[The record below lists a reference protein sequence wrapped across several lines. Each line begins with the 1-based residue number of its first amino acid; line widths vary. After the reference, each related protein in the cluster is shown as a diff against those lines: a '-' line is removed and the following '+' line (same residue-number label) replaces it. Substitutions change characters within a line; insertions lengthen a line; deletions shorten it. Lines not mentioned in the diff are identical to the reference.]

1 MTHDAPGHAEHAEHA
16 DHAEARLDRSA
27 RVADCV
33 QLLNI
38 EPLVVHVG
46 DDLLDVLRRAA
57 HQPSTRL
64 IGVVDDAGVMVGVIR
79 IRDLVE
85 DVLANTIPEALMSDL
100 ASVDDVARFGHHL
113 ESSTAGDAMLPP
125 AVVPPDASV
134 VAAFRRMLKDGLSGV
149 YMIDAEGHPIGY
161 LDRLEL
167 AYLATTGLP
176 PVAPR
181 SAGG

>member
-1 MTHDAPGHAEHAEHA
+1 MTDDAP
-16 DHAEARLDRSA
+16 DHRERPGARLDRSA

-33 QLLNI
+33 QLLAI
-38 EPLVVHVG
+38 EPLLVHTG
-46 DDLLDVLRRAA
+46 DDLLEVLRRAA

-64 IGVVDDAGVMVGVIR
+64 IGVVDDAGIMIGVIR

-100 ASVDDVARFGHHL
+100 SSVEDVARFGQQV
-113 ESSTAGDAMLPP
+113 EARIAGEAMLPP
-125 AVVPPDASV
+125 AVVPPDATV

-149 YMIDAEGHPIGY
+149 YMIDADGRPIGY

-167 AYLATTGLP
+167 AYLATMGLP
-176 PVAPR
+176 PTGQRP
-181 SAGG
+181 SDG

>member
-1 MTHDAPGHAEHAEHA
+1 MSGDEDRVVERS
-16 DHAEARLDRSA
+16 EARLDRTAS
-27 RVADCV
+27 VADCV
-33 QLLNI
+33 QLLAI
-38 EPLVVHVG
+38 EPLLVHPD

-57 HQPSTRL
+57 RQPSTRL
-64 IGVVDDAGVMVGVIR
+64 IGVVDDEGVMVGVIR

-100 ASVDDVARFGHHL
+100 TSVDDVARFGHQV
-113 ESSTAGDAMLPP
+113 ESRTARDAMLPP

-134 VAAFRRMLKDGLSGV
+134 VAAFRRMLRDGLSGV
-149 YMIDAEGHPIGY
+149 YVVDPDGRPTGY

-167 AYLATTGLP
+167 AFLATNGMPLP
-176 PVAPR
+176 GHR

>member
-1 MTHDAPGHAEHAEHA
+1 MTDDAP
-16 DHAEARLDRSA
+16 DHRERSAARLDRSA

-33 QLLNI
+33 QLLAI
-38 EPLVVHVG
+38 EPLLVHTG
-46 DDLLDVLRRAA
+46 DDLLEVLRRAA

-100 ASVDDVARFGHHL
+100 ASVEDVARFGQQV
-113 ESSTAGDAMLPP
+113 EARTAVEAMLPP
-125 AVVPPDASV
+125 AVVPPDATV
-134 VAAFRRMLKDGLSGV
+134 VSAFRRMLKDGLSGV
-149 YMIDAEGHPIGY
+149 YMVDADGRPIGY

-167 AYLATTGLP
+167 AYLATMGLP
-176 PVAPR
+176 PTGQRP
-181 SAGG
+181 SGG